1 MRGVR
6 HAMTASKSLTFY
18 FLLIGI
24 GQIVVGALAL
34 VWAWPLFADPPF
46 LGNGLTREYSQVR
59 SALLDNPS
67 FSEPLSELRSKLQW
81 LFARH
86 SEGVLVAMLLGAISV
101 ALGFVSVLL
110 GFRSKAALRKVR
122 GAHA

>member
-1 MRGVR
+1 
-6 HAMTASKSLTFY
+6 MTASKNLTFY

-34 VWAWPLFADPPF
+34 IWAWPLFADPPF
-46 LGNGLTREYSQVR
+46 LGNGLTKEYFQVR
-59 SALLDNPS
+59 SALLENAS
-67 FSEPLSELRSKLQW
+67 LSETLTELRSKLEW

-86 SEGVLVAMLLGAISV
+86 SEGVLAVMLLGATSLT
-101 ALGFVSVLL
+101 LGVVSVLL
-110 GFRSKAALRKVR
+110 GLRSKAALHKVR